1 MRKIVLMS
9 SVSLDGFFEGPDRD
23 ISWHLVNEE
32 LSRYLNEEF
41 RTVGAF
47 MFGRVT
53 YELMAD
59 VWPTADRNPDLS
71 ASQIEFAGIWLD
83 MPKFLFSR
91 TVTQAGWNTTVIH
104 DVVPEQIMEL
114 KARPGGDIILSG
126 ANLSSTFMRHALI
139 DGFQI
144 FVHPVVLGQG
154 RRLFDVPDLRLN
166 LSLEGTRTFSN
177 GVVSLRYSV
186 DRG

>member
-1 MRKIVLMS
+1 MRKIMLMS

-23 ISWHLVNEE
+23 ISWHVVNEE

-41 RTVGAF
+41 RTMGAF

-71 ASQIEFAGIWLD
+71 AAQIEFAGIWLD

-91 TVTQAGWNTTVIH
+91 TVTEAGWNTAVIH
-104 DVVPEQIMEL
+104 DVVPEQIAEL
-114 KARPGGDIILSG
+114 KAQSGGDIVLSG
-126 ANLSSTFMRHALI
+126 ANLAATFMREGLI
-139 DGFQI
+139 DEFQI
-144 FVHPVVLGQG
+144 FVHPVVLGEG
-154 RRLFDVPDLRLN
+154 RRLFEVADVRVNLN
-166 LSLEGTRTFSN
+166 LEGTRTFSN